1 MVTPA
6 SATLSAPHTFDL
18 SAGALCLDFANT
30 VSNRGSEAPIDRLNA
45 YADFLSWSE
54 QSGAAA
60 PAQVRELSRVAA
72 AHPSAA
78 RDALALAA
86 GVREA
91 LYRLF
96 ASAAAGKRPRPA
108 DLALLNEQ
116 VPLAFKR
123 SRIASAGDRY
133 VLRVDSSSDDLLS
146 PLAPV
151 IKSAI
156 DLLTS
161 SAIDRVRTCAADT
174 CEWLFLDTTK
184 NRTRR
189 WCDMKVCGNREK
201 VRRFRSRS

>member
-1 MVTPA
+1 MVTSHEPA
-6 SATLSAPHTFDL
+6 AAPHIFDL
-18 SAGALCLDFANT
+18 SGGALCLDFANT
-30 VSNRGSEAPIDRLNA
+30 VSNRGSDTAIDRLAA
-45 YADFLSWSE
+45 YGDFLAWCE

-60 PAQVRELSRVAA
+60 PAQIRELSKLAA

-78 RDALALAA
+78 RDALARAIEF
-86 GVREA
+86 REA

-96 ASAAAGKRPRPA
+96 ASAAAQRRPRPA
-108 DLALLNEQ
+108 DLAVLNDHI
-116 VPLAFKR
+116 PIAYKR
-123 SRIASAGDRY
+123 SRVASVGDGY
-133 VLRVDSSSDDLLS
+133 VLKVEAAPDDLLS

-151 IKSAI
+151 IKSAV

-161 SAIDRVRTCAADT
+161 PTVDRVRTCAADT

-201 VRRFRSRS
+201 VRRFRSRG